1 MIATLFYEED
11 IVNSGGS
18 VNLRRKVKSGIFSD
32 SYEADI
38 VMSGTKIPAII
49 KLYHNGSGRIVELLK
64 YESKDNELTLNEV
77 MRVRKTTKNICGK
90 RQAYRRVSTAI
101 LIVAYTVYVSSL
113 SKVLRAGAIQQ
124 SMIYIVIMMFILLII
139 TKIVDIYKRG
149 IPENI

>member
-1 MIATLFYEED
+1 MFAPRGGVFMIATLFYEED

-64 YESKDNELTLNEV
+64 YESKDNEI
-77 MRVRKTTKNICGK
+77 M
-90 RQAYRRVSTAI
+90 Q
-101 LIVAYTVYVSSL
+101 LIVESM
-113 SKVLRAGAIQQ
+113 KEKIQE
-124 SMIYIVIMMFILLII
+124 
-139 TKIVDIYKRG
+139 TG
-149 IPENI
+149 I